1 MFNYISF
8 HNYRDYYMKSQK
20 VSSIFASKEESPLIL
35 VLIIC
40 HKSTNIQVYCKLKK
54 QWQRYMNL
62 DKRVKVFFMIRDNDI
77 TSDYII
83 FKNHIVIKGEESY
96 TPGIYEKTIFSMKIL
111 LNLPEF
117 SRIKY
122 VIRTNISAF
131 WIWDRLLKFVEDKPT
146 ENYCASGLIMDKFDI
161 LSPHGSNMIF
171 SKDVAL
177 KFSNEYDLNE
187 KNIYPDDIVLGYLC
201 KKYNIKIQKYDWC
214 VTSHIINNYEYVD
227 FIKQIPDNI
236 FTIRNNI
243 LDPKLRDIYEGLK
256 YKILTDHYYFSNL
269 FD

>member
-111 LNLPEF
+111 LN
-117 SRIKY
+117 S
-122 VIRTNISAF
+122 S
-131 WIWDRLLKFVEDKPT
+131 
-146 ENYCASGLIMDKFDI
+146 C
-161 LSPHGSNMIF
+161 
-171 SKDVAL
+171 
-177 KFSNEYDLNE
+177 
-187 KNIYPDDIVLGYLC
+187 
-201 KKYNIKIQKYDWC
+201 
-214 VTSHIINNYEYVD
+214 
-227 FIKQIPDNI
+227 FIGK
-236 FTIRNNI
+236 T
-243 LDPKLRDIYEGLK
+243 
-256 YKILTDHYYFSNL
+256 
-269 FD
+269 